1 MYLPY
6 SINDQGQRVYIE
18 SVGCGKTTLRCPV
31 EASEGL
37 NCYE

>member
-18 SVGCGKTTLRCPV
+18 SVGYGKTTLSCPA
-31 EASEGL
+31 ETPEWL
-37 NCYE
+37 NCYK